1 MKKSQLY
8 TATGDHGTTSLIGGT
23 RIDKDAPKIEAYGTV
38 DELNSQIGLL
48 AAHMASDPLMAPE
61 FPVIQSRLFDIGSS
75 LATPSSPAAT
85 PPAGVA
91 AADVA
96 SLEALIDRVDSEL
109 PPFRCFVMPGGS
121 IAAAHAHVARTVCRR
136 AERRVIALSKLE
148 PVDPTGLIY
157 LNRLSDLLFAVA
169 RRCNVA
175 AGCPE
180 VVWKR
185 RGAAE

>member
-48 AAHMASDPLMAPE
+48 AAHMTSDPLMAPE

-75 LATPSSPAAT
+75 LATPSLPAT
-85 PPAGVA
+85 PPPAGA
-91 AADVA
+91 TPADV
-96 SLEALIDRVDSEL
+96 
-109 PPFRCFVMPGGS
+109 
-121 IAAAHAHVARTVCRR
+121 AHAHVARTVCRR

-148 PVDPTGLIY
+148 PVDPVGLVY

-169 RRCNVA
+169 RRCNVT

-180 VVWKR
+180 VEWKR

>member
-1 MKKSQLY
+1 MKKSPLY

-23 RIDKDAPKIEAYGTV
+23 RIDKDAPRIEAYGTV

-48 AAHMASDPLMAPE
+48 AAYMGSDPLMAPE

-75 LATPSSPAAT
+75 LATPPSPGT
-85 PPAGVA
+85 PPPAGVA
-91 AADVA
+91 PDDIA
-96 SLEALIDRVDSEL
+96 SLEALIDQVDSEL

-121 IAAAHAHVARTVCRR
+121 VAASQAHVARTVCRR
-136 AERRVIALSKLE
+136 AERRVIALSKHE
-148 PVDPTGLIY
+148 PVDPSGLIY

-169 RRCNVA
+169 RLCNVT

-180 VVWKR
+180 VVWNR
-185 RGAAE
+185 RRDS